1 MARLIDSRSRSMSQ
15 AVNQSLASIPLE
27 AQIHGLLNSVLDFVC
42 GPRVVCCPINREVVH
57 PEQNAYVENLSKC
70 RSRISGLGT

>member
-1 MARLIDSRSRSMSQ
+1 MSQ

-57 PEQNAYVENLSKC
+57 PEQNAYMWK
-70 RSRISGLGT
+70 I